1 MYEVLGK
8 VVAEVMMIREL
19 WWTLNTIPSPFD
31 PQSLFVFPW
40 PILEASSHF
49 YFGSCF
55 GFTLITTLT
64 WIAKS
69 SLFGFGQKYLESDW
83 LLMSCLGLSLAQ
95 WNPHKL
101 TLKAFWRGDL
111 NNKSPFRM
119 CFAVWFSLSS
129 SGVKSWKS
137 VKIEYSV
144 AVLLTVSQLAKQ
156 MNHGSICLA
165 SLRSSDN
172 I

>member
-1 MYEVLGK
+1 
-8 VVAEVMMIREL
+8 MMIREV
-19 WWTLNTIPSPFD
+19 WTLNTIPSPFD
-31 PQSLFVFPW
+31 PPSLFVFPW

-55 GFTLITTLT
+55 GFTLITLA

-83 LLMSCLGLSLAQ
+83 LLMIYLCLSLAQ
-95 WNPHKL
+95 WNSHKL
-101 TLKAFWRGDL
+101 TTLKAFWRGDL
-111 NNKSPFRM
+111 NNKSPFWM
-119 CFAVWFSLSS
+119 CFLAAVWFSLIS

-144 AVLLTVSQLAKQ
+144 AVLLTVPQLAKQ
-156 MNHGSICLA
+156 MNHGPICLA